1 MYSEQKK
8 FKPTTYVN
16 VLKHIKVADREVV
29 FAEVCSSFEERS
41 LNAEKENA
49 ELKAKLE
56 EMILGYESNTLL
68 VLDKLAKAE
77 ANILQIHKDLGYE
90 LRDPCGTIWEHADK
104 VQKENAELKAKLEE
118 MVLEY
123 DVLTTRCMK
132 AEGERATWRKCLFC
146 DTVYPNEIPVD
157 SRCCP
162 KCGCKKT
169 NIIKEKNS

>member
-29 FAEVCSSFEERS
+29 FAELCSAFEERA

-56 EMILGYESNTLL
+56 EMILGYESNAL

-77 ANILQIHKDLGYE
+77 ANILQIHKDLGCE
-90 LRDPCGTIWEHADK
+90 LSDPCGTIWQHADK
-104 VQKENAELKAKLEE
+104 VQKENAELKATLEE
-118 MVLEY
+118 MVLDY
-123 DVLTTRCMK
+123 DVLNTRCMK
-132 AEGERATWRKCLFC
+132 AEAERATWRKCLFC
-146 DTVYPNEIPVD
+146 DIVYPNEVPVY
-157 SRCCP
+157 SRYCP
-162 KCGCKKT
+162 NCGCKKT
-169 NIIKEKNS
+169 NILKEKK